1 MKLVFF
7 TRHEHLGASSRY
19 RSVQYFDLLR
29 EMGHEVSQHHFF
41 SDAYLRARYSGSHP
55 TWEVLRRYS
64 SRLRAALIAARG
76 ADAVIIEKELFPFM
90 PAWTERVL
98 RRGGAAL
105 LYDFDDAIW
114 HAYERHPFG
123 AIFAKKISKLVA
135 GSDHVVVGSHY
146 LADQVTAWGADTVS
160 LIPTT
165 IPASRYRGQGLT
177 TGKTADIV
185 WIGSMSTGPHV
196 QRIFPVLERLY
207 RVRGSIARLIGFPR
221 QLIDGPIPEFLELV
235 PWSAATELEMISSGR
250 IGIMPLPDDPFERGK
265 CGFKLVQYMGMG
277 LPTVASPV
285 GENNYIVQH
294 GETGYLADD
303 NEQWYDYL
311 TRLLD
316 DPELSQ
322 TFAQMGHERFQSHY
336 SAEMAAKRLAEVVR
350 DTVKTRRSK
359 LQLRCNTA

>member
-19 RSVQYFDLLR
+19 RSVQYFELLR

-41 SDAYLRARYSGSHP
+41 SDAYLRARYTGTRP
-55 TWEVLRRYS
+55 TWEVLRRYT
-64 SRLRAALIAARG
+64 SRLRAALLAARG
-76 ADAVIIEKELFPFM
+76 ADAVIVEKELFPFL
-90 PAWTERVL
+90 PAGAERVL

-114 HAYERHPFG
+114 HAYERHRFG
-123 AIFAKKISKLVA
+123 ALFGEKISKLVA

-146 LADQVTAWGADTVS
+146 LADQVTAWGASSVS
-160 LIPTT
+160 LVPTT

-177 TGKTADIV
+177 ASKTADIV

-196 QRIFPVLERLY
+196 QRIFPVIERLH
-207 RVRGSIARLIGFPR
+207 RTRGSIARLIGFPR
-221 QLIDGPIPEFLELV
+221 QLISGPIPDFLRLV
-235 PWSAATELEMISSGR
+235 PWSAATELEMMSSGR

-277 LPTVASPV
+277 LPTIASPV

-294 GETGYLADD
+294 GATGYLAGND
-303 NEQWYDYL
+303 NQWYDYL
-311 TRLLD
+311 TTLLD
-316 DPELSQ
+316 DPKLARTLGE
-322 TFAQMGHERFQSHY
+322 AGHERFQSHY
-336 SAEMAAKRLAEVVR
+336 STEMAARRLDEIVQ
-350 DTVKTRRSK
+350 DTVRARRSK
-359 LQLRCNTA
+359 MQLRRHAD